1 MLNSVT
7 SVRNVFYCFA
17 FLLQSFV
24 VLGQQEPRENFFYED
39 GKVFWQQVFVKENS
53 SADSL
58 KAAFKD
64 LILPRWQHS
73 LLATTDEGFTFH
85 VTDGVID
92 FKKYGGS
99 NLSIGLFAKQ
109 GHAFDVLA
117 QFRDGRYRIRIF
129 NIENIEMRMESVNQP
144 IEESLIKRGETFY
157 DSKMVNK
164 GMRVINAYFTEQ
176 FTLPERAKKSKKKND
191 W

>member
-1 MLNSVT
+1 M
-7 SVRNVFYCFA
+7 
-17 FLLQSFV
+17 
-24 VLGQQEPRENFFYED
+24 LGQQAPKENFSYEAD
-39 GKVFWQQVFVKENS
+39 KVNWQQVFVKENLA
-53 SADSL
+53 ADSL
-58 KAAFKD
+58 KAAFKE
-64 LILPRWQHS
+64 LILPRWKHTS
-73 LLATTDEGFTFH
+73 LASTAEGFTFH

-117 QFRDGRYRIRIF
+117 EFRDGRYRIRVF

-144 IEESLIKRGETFY
+144 IEESVIKRDGTFY

-164 GMRVINAYFTEQ
+164 GLRVLNAYFTEQ
-176 FTLPERAKKSKKKND
+176 FTLPERAKKSNKKDD